1 MKADWLDDLMNSV
14 KPEGLDP
21 VAAAEILEKYIAQD
35 TEQIAQLEKKSKENQ
50 DSGFWGTLRGG
61 TFQAELATTKSQLS
75 YHKKVAKALKELP
88 ENKKERERLIANLL
102 AIKKNLD
109 ELEQLRA
116 AYKDAAD
123 MGQKITIGAQIA
135 AKEVEM
141 NGRRAVVKGAFLL

>member
-14 KPEGLDP
+14 KPDAFDAE
-21 VAAAEILEKYIAQD
+21 AAAAILEKYIAQD
-35 TEQIAQLEKKSKENQ
+35 AEAIAQLEKKSKENP

-88 ENKKERERLIANLL
+88 ENKKERERLIANLV
-102 AIKKNLD
+102 AIKKNLE
-109 ELEQLRA
+109 ELEELRA
-116 AYKDAAD
+116 AYKNAQD
-123 MGQKITIGAQIA
+123 MGEKIKIGAQIA

-141 NGRRAVVKGAFLL
+141 NGRRAVVKGTFLL